1 MAGEWRYAGAT
12 MSRNDHSPGEIM
24 REMRP
29 LAGKT
34 AFITGGSGSI
44 GSASAKLLAED
55 GAAVLIMSRRAEA
68 LEKTKADILQDLP
81 EARVEIH
88 AGDATSVDDV
98 RAGLQKAHAIQG
110 RLDVIVPLVGG
121 GPFRPFL
128 MLDVDTFKTTLDL
141 CITSAFI
148 AIRYGAPLMREGGSI
163 VCISSNV
170 GKMPFRYLSA
180 YHAGKS
186 GLEGLVRAAAE
197 ELGSAGIRVNAVR
210 PGLTRTDASGMMFNE
225 KTFLDRYTEQ
235 TPLGKCGGE
244 PEDVAKAVRYLAGP
258 DSSWVTGQ
266 SFAVDGGHELRR
278 NPDMTDLVTQM
289 FGQSAMDAVAKG
301 QSPD

>member
-1 MAGEWRYAGAT
+1 MAPSAGHLGK
-12 MSRNDHSPGEIM
+12 SIM
-24 REMRP
+24 TAQP

-44 GSASAKLLAED
+44 GSASAKLLAAD
-55 GAAVLIMSRRAEA
+55 GAAVLIMSRREEPLA
-68 LEKTKADILQDLP
+68 KVKADILKDMPDAQI
-81 EARVEIH
+81 EIH
-88 AGDATSVDDV
+88 AGDATKEGDV
-98 RAGLQKAHAIQG
+98 RAGLDKAFTLRG

-121 GPFRPFL
+121 GPFKPFL
-128 MLDVDTFKTTLDL
+128 MLDVETVRETLDF

-148 AIRYGAPLMREGGSI
+148 AMRYGAPMMKDGGSI

-197 ELGSAGIRVNAVR
+197 ELGSANIRVNAVR
-210 PGLTRTDASGMMFNE
+210 PGLTRTDASGMMFEE

-244 PEDVAKAVRYLAGP
+244 PEDIAKAVRFLAGP
-258 DSSWVTGQ
+258 DSSWITGQ
-266 SFAVDGGHELRR
+266 SFAIDGGHELRR
-278 NPDMTDLVTQM
+278 NPDMTDLMVQM
-289 FGQSAMDAVAKG
+289 YGQKTMDTVYKG
-301 QSPD
+301 QAPE

>member
-1 MAGEWRYAGAT
+1 MQT
-12 MSRNDHSPGEIM
+12 Q
-24 REMRP
+24 P

-34 AFITGGSGSI
+34 AFITGGSGAI
-44 GSASAKLLAED
+44 GSATARALAAD
-55 GAAVLIMSRRAEA
+55 GATVLIMSRRAEA
-68 LEKTKADILQDLP
+68 LAKVKAEIERDIP
-81 EARVEIH
+81 GSRIEFH
-88 AGDATSVDDV
+88 AGDAVKVEDV
-98 RAGLQKAHAIQG
+98 RAGLEKAHGLAG
-110 RLDVIVPLVGG
+110 RLDIIVPLVGG
-121 GPFRPFL
+121 GPFKPFL
-128 MLDVDTFKTTLDL
+128 MLDVETVRETLDF

-148 AIRYGAPLMREGGSI
+148 AIRYGAPLMGKGGAI

-210 PGLTRTDASGMMFNE
+210 PGLTRTEAAGMMFTE
-225 KTFLDRYTEQ
+225 KSFLDRYTEQ

-244 PEDVAKAVRYLAGP
+244 PEDVARAVRFLAGP
-258 DSSWVTGQ
+258 ESAWITGQ
-266 SFAVDGGHELRR
+266 SIAVDGGHELRR

-289 FGQSAMDAVAKG
+289 FGQEAMDAVQRGK
-301 QSPD
+301 SPE

>member
-1 MAGEWRYAGAT
+1 MQAYQ
-12 MSRNDHSPGEIM
+12 
-24 REMRP
+24 P

-44 GSASAKLLAED
+44 GSATAKLLAAD
-55 GAAVLIMSRRAEA
+55 GAAVLIMSRREEA
-68 LEKTKADILQDLP
+68 LRKTQAEILAAMPDAQ
-81 EARVEIH
+81 VEIH
-88 AGDATSVDDV
+88 AGNAVTENDV
-98 RAGLQKAHAIQG
+98 RAGLDKAYALRG

-121 GPFRPFL
+121 GPFKPFL
-128 MLDVDTFKTTLDL
+128 MLDVETVRETLDF

-148 AIRYGAPLMREGGSI
+148 AMRYGAPMMADGGSI

-197 ELGSAGIRVNAVR
+197 ELGSANIRVNAVR
-210 PGLTRTDASGMMFNE
+210 PGLTRTDASGMMFEE

-244 PEDVAKAVRYLAGP
+244 PEDIAKAVRFLAGP
-258 DSSWVTGQ
+258 DSSWITGQ
-266 SFAVDGGHELRR
+266 SFAIDGGHELRR
-278 NPDMTDLVTQM
+278 NPDMTDLMVQM
-289 FGQSAMDAVAKG
+289 YGQKAMDAVYKG
-301 QSPD
+301 QVPE

>member
-1 MAGEWRYAGAT
+1 MQSNQA
-12 MSRNDHSPGEIM
+12 
-24 REMRP
+24 

-44 GSASAKLLAED
+44 GSASAKLLAAD
-55 GAAVLIMSRRAEA
+55 GAAVLLMGRTLGTLERAQA
-68 LEKTKADILQDLP
+68 NILADVP
-81 EARVEIH
+81 EAQIQLHV
-88 AGDATSVDDV
+88 GDAESVDEV
-98 RAGLQKAHAIQG
+98 QAGLDKAHAMRG
-110 RLDVIVPLVGG
+110 RLDIIVPTVGG

-128 MLDVDTFKTTLDL
+128 MLDVETVQQTLNFTITT
-141 CITSAFI
+141 AFI
-148 AIRYGAPLMREGGSI
+148 AMRYGAPMMEGGSI

-170 GKMPFRYLSA
+170 GKMPFAYLSA
-180 YHAGKS
+180 YHAAKS

-197 ELGSAGIRVNAVR
+197 ELGCAGIRVNAVR
-210 PGLTRTDASGMMFNE
+210 PGLTRTDASNFMYTDETYLN
-225 KTFLDRYTEQ
+225 RYLEQ

-258 DSSWVTGQ
+258 ESSWVTGQ

-289 FGQSAMDAVAKG
+289 FGQAAMDAVKRG
-301 QSPD
+301 KSPS

>member
-1 MAGEWRYAGAT
+1 MADTRA
-12 MSRNDHSPGEIM
+12 
-24 REMRP
+24 

-44 GSASAKLLAED
+44 GSASARKLAAD
-55 GAAVLIMSRRAEA
+55 GAAVVIMSRREA
-68 LEKTKADILQDLP
+68 ALAAVKADILKELP
-81 EARVEIH
+81 EARIDIH
-88 AGDATSVDDV
+88 AGDANSVEDV
-98 RAGLQKAHAIQG
+98 RAGLAKAHAIAG
-110 RLDVIVPLVGG
+110 RLDIIVPLVGG
-121 GPFRPFL
+121 GPFKPLL
-128 MLDVDTFKTTLDL
+128 MLDVETVRATLDL
-141 CITSAFI
+141 CITTAFI
-148 AIRYGAPLMREGGSI
+148 AIRYGAPLMRNGGSI
-163 VCISSNV
+163 VCISSNT

-197 ELGSAGIRVNAVR
+197 ELGCAGIRVNAVR

-225 KTFLDRYTEQ
+225 KTYLDRYVEQ

-244 PEDVAKAVRYLAGP
+244 PEDIANAVRYLAGP
-258 DSSWVTGQ
+258 ESSWVTGQ

-289 FGQSAMDAVAKG
+289 FGEAAMDAIARG
-301 QSPD
+301 QSPE

>member
-1 MAGEWRYAGAT
+1 VAPSADQLGK
-12 MSRNDHSPGEIM
+12 SIM
-24 REMRP
+24 QALP

-44 GSASAKLLAED
+44 GSASGKLLAAD
-55 GAAVLIMSRRAEA
+55 GAAVLIMSRREEA
-68 LEKTKADILQDLP
+68 LAKVRDDILKDIPDAQI
-81 EARVEIH
+81 AIH
-88 AGDATSVDDV
+88 AGDATKEGDV
-98 RAGLQKAHAIQG
+98 RAGLDKAFALRG

-121 GPFRPFL
+121 GPFKPFL
-128 MLDVDTFKTTLDL
+128 MLDVETVRETLDF

-148 AIRYGAPLMREGGSI
+148 AMRYGAPMMKDGGSI

-197 ELGSAGIRVNAVR
+197 ELGSANIRVNAVR
-210 PGLTRTDASGMMFNE
+210 PGLTRTDASGMMFEE

-244 PEDVAKAVRYLAGP
+244 PEDIAKAVRFLAGP
-258 DSSWVTGQ
+258 DSSWITGQ
-266 SFAVDGGHELRR
+266 SFAIDGGHELRR
-278 NPDMTDLVTQM
+278 NPDMTDLMVQM
-289 FGQSAMDAVAKG
+289 YGQKTMDTVYKG
-301 QSPD
+301 QAPE

>member
-1 MAGEWRYAGAT
+1 MRAAIVQAPRA
-12 MSRNDHSPGEIM
+12 DHLGKSIM
-24 REMRP
+24 QAQP

-44 GSASAKLLAED
+44 GSASARLLAAD
-55 GAAVLIMSRRAEA
+55 GAAVLIMSRREEA
-68 LEKTKADILQDLP
+68 LAKVRDDILKDIPAAQI
-81 EARVEIH
+81 AIH
-88 AGDATSVDDV
+88 AGDATKESDV
-98 RAGLQKAHAIQG
+98 RAGLDKAFALRG

-121 GPFRPFL
+121 DPFKPFL
-128 MLDVDTFKTTLDL
+128 MLDVETVRETLDF

-148 AIRYGAPLMREGGSI
+148 AMRYGAPMMKDGGSI

-197 ELGSAGIRVNAVR
+197 ELGSANIRVNAVR
-210 PGLTRTDASGMMFNE
+210 PGLTRTDASGMMFEE

-244 PEDVAKAVRYLAGP
+244 PEDIAKAVRFLAGP
-258 DSSWVTGQ
+258 DSSWITGQ

-278 NPDMTDLVTQM
+278 NPDMTDLMVQM
-289 FGQSAMDAVAKG
+289 YGQKTMDTVYKG
-301 QSPD
+301 QAPE

>member
-1 MAGEWRYAGAT
+1 MQSNQA
-12 MSRNDHSPGEIM
+12 
-24 REMRP
+24 

-44 GSASAKLLAED
+44 GSASAKLLAAD
-55 GAAVLIMSRRAEA
+55 GAAVLLMGRTIGT
-68 LEKTKADILQDLP
+68 LEKAQATILADVPDAQIQLH
-81 EARVEIH
+81 V
-88 AGDATSVDDV
+88 GDAQSVDEV
-98 RAGLQKAHAIQG
+98 RAGLDKAHAMRG
-110 RLDVIVPLVGG
+110 RLDIIVPTVGG

-128 MLDVDTFKTTLDL
+128 MLDVETVAQTLNFTITT
-141 CITSAFI
+141 AFI
-148 AIRYGAPLMREGGSI
+148 AMRYGAPMMDGGSI

-170 GKMPFRYLSA
+170 GKMPFAYLSA
-180 YHAGKS
+180 YHAAKS

-197 ELGSAGIRVNAVR
+197 ELGCAGIRVNAVR
-210 PGLTRTDASGMMFNE
+210 PGLTRTDASNFMYTDETYLN
-225 KTFLDRYTEQ
+225 RYLEQ

-258 DSSWVTGQ
+258 ESSWVTGQ

-289 FGQSAMDAVAKG
+289 FGQAAMDAVKRG
-301 QSPD
+301 KSPN

>member
-1 MAGEWRYAGAT
+1 MQT
-12 MSRNDHSPGEIM
+12 Q
-24 REMRP
+24 P

-34 AFITGGSGSI
+34 AFITGGSGAI
-44 GSASAKLLAED
+44 GSATARVLAAD

-68 LEKTKADILQDLP
+68 LAEVKAAIERDIP
-81 EARVEIH
+81 GARIDYH
-88 AGDATSVDDV
+88 AGDATKVEDV
-98 RAGLQKAHAIQG
+98 RAGLEKAHALQG
-110 RLDVIVPLVGG
+110 RLDIIVPLVGG
-121 GPFRPFL
+121 GPFKPFL
-128 MLDVDTFKTTLDL
+128 MLDVETVRETLDF

-148 AIRYGAPLMREGGSI
+148 AMRYGAPLMTEGGSI

-210 PGLTRTDASGMMFNE
+210 PGLTRTEAAGMMFTE
-225 KTFLDRYTEQ
+225 KSFLDRYTEQ

-244 PEDVAKAVRYLAGP
+244 PEDIARAVRFLAGP
-258 DSSWVTGQ
+258 DSSWITGQ

-289 FGQSAMDAVAKG
+289 FGQEAMDAVYKG
-301 QSPD
+301 QSPA